1 MIQIDATN
9 KVLGRLASEI
19 ATKLLGKHKSEF
31 VPYKNVGDDVQVA
44 NADSI
49 IITGKKMEQKI
60 YYKHTLYPGHLKE
73 TPIKKLSKAE
83 MLRRAVWNMLP
94 KNKLR
99 EERMK
104 CLTIKS

>member
-1 MIQIDATN
+1 MMIQIDATN

-19 ATKLLGKHKSEF
+19 SRHLLGKGKSEF
-31 VPYKNVGDDVQVA
+31 VPYKNVGDAVLITNIDMMK
-44 NADSI
+44 
-49 IITGKKMEQKI
+49 ITGNKLTQKV
-60 YYKHTLYPGHLKE
+60 YSHHTLYPGHLVQ
-73 TPIKKLSKAE
+73 TPMGKLPKSE

-104 CLTIKS
+104 NLTIK